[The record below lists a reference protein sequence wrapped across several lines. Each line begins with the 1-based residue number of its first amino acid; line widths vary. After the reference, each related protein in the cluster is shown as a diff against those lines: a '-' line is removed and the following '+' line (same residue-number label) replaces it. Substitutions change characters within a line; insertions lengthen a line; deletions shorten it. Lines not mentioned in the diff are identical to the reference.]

1 MTTPIVRTT
10 RPPEQDRV
18 IASWGAGLRLVD
30 RGAGIAAVLMLREG
44 FWRELAR
51 VPYGSYAA
59 TATVQWN
66 DTGLGTLEQYRR
78 DALDTKIYS
87 EIVQW
92 LRGPR

>member
-1 MTTPIVRTT
+1 VIETSVDAQS
-10 RPPEQDRV
+10 PPGQDRV
-18 IASWGAGLRLVD
+18 IASWGSKLRLVD
-30 RGAGIAAVLMLREG
+30 RGAGIAAVLMRRDG
-44 FWRELAR
+44 FWCELAR

-66 DTGLGTLEQYRR
+66 DTGLGALEQYRR